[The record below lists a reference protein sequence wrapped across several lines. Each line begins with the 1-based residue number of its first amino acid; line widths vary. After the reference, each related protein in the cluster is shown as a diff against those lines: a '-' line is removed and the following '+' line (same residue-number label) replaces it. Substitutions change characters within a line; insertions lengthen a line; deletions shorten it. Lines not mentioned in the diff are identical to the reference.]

1 MFLAGRT
8 REPLEAV
15 AADVAAAG
23 GKAEV
28 AVLDATDETA
38 VDAHADAVAARAGS
52 IDVSFN
58 LITRGDSQGTP
69 LKDMALEQFL
79 GALRTG
85 AATTFLTARA
95 AARHMVQQRSGVILH
110 LTSGSAR
117 GAAPMMGNTGPADAA
132 TDTLIR
138 YLAAELGPYGVRAV
152 GIHTAG
158 VLGTLSAEKVA
169 AVTGEADPQV
179 EQMMAMLTGMTML
192 KRRPELDQ
200 IAATAAFLASDGA
213 GAITSGMREREL
225 RADRGMMAAEVPTTE
240 AEFAQRTER
249 HRRELHVHCYR
260 MVGNF
265 EEAEDLVQ
273 ETLLRAWRA
282 RERLERDEWFR
293 AWLYKIATNACLDA
307 IKRDGRRVPSLGSF
321 RDVPWLQPYP
331 DRLLDEIAPPA
342 DEPDATVVSRETIEL
357 TFLAVIQL
365 LPPRQRAVLV
375 LREVLDWPASE
386 VADLLEISEAAVNSA
401 LQRARATLRQHLPPD
416 QREDWAAPRRSERD
430 RARAARRLHRRAR
443 ARATPMARWR

>member
-1 MFLAGRT
+1 MTDMLTTKNAIIYGAGGSIGSAVARRFAAEGATVFLAGRT
-8 REPLEAV
+8 RERLEAV

-213 GAITSGMREREL
+213 GAITSGML
-225 RADRGMMAAEVPTTE
+225 NASCG
-240 AEFAQRTER
+240 
-249 HRRELHVHCYR
+249 L
-260 MVGNF
+260 
-265 EEAEDLVQ
+265 
-273 ETLLRAWRA
+273 
-282 RERLERDEWFR
+282 
-293 AWLYKIATNACLDA
+293 IA
-307 IKRDGRRVPSLGSF
+307 G
-321 RDVPWLQPYP
+321 
-331 DRLLDEIAPPA
+331 
-342 DEPDATVVSRETIEL
+342 
-357 TFLAVIQL
+357 
-365 LPPRQRAVLV
+365 
-375 LREVLDWPASE
+375 
-386 VADLLEISEAAVNSA
+386 
-401 LQRARATLRQHLPPD
+401 
-416 QREDWAAPRRSERD
+416 
-430 RARAARRLHRRAR
+430 
-443 ARATPMARWR
+443 